1 MAKTAARNP
10 HAEIAMLDPAP
21 VNCSIPETSPV
32 DASGTNDSVAPTMP
46 EASLAATG
54 VPEAAGSAT
63 TAAALLPPNQ
73 DPHPLLL
80 LPKLNPK
87 FLFYLYCHW

>member
-21 VNCSIPETSPV
+21 VNCSTPEASPV
-32 DASGTNDSVAPTMP
+32 ETSGTNDSSVAPTMP

-54 VPEAAGSAT
+54 VPEAAGSAA
-63 TAAALLPPNQ
+63 TAAALLPNH

-80 LPKLNPK
+80 LPKLSPK
-87 FLFYLYCHW
+87 FLFYLV